1 MPRSRNIV
9 AAKARKKKVLKQAR
23 GYFGRRKN
31 VWTVAKNAVEKAL
44 QYSYIHRKTKKREIR
59 SLWIQ
64 RINAAVREAG
74 LSYSEFMNK
83 LNKSNISLN
92 RKVLADIAM
101 NDPESFKQIV
111 KSVS

>member
-1 MPRSRNIV
+1 MTKGIV
-9 AAKARKKKVLKQAR
+9 KWFNASK
-23 GYFGRRKN
+23 GFGF
-31 VWTVAKNAVEKAL
+31 
-44 QYSYIHRKTKKREIR
+44 
-59 SLWIQ
+59 IQ
-64 RINAAVREAG
+64 PEGGGKDVFVHVTAVREAG